1 MPNSGAFRSLHCLI
15 YKVLARAAQRRNI
28 CYLITSD
35 SVCQVLFSTFFK
47 IFFRT
52 QLSEPSVSQT
62 ACLFYQTFQSLS
74 STFFKFLENF
84 FRPRRSPRLRLRQ
97 LADSSRFKSVC
108 QTSFTRSPLTLV
120 SELRSFA
127 ILPLAVL
134 FVKPFF
140 DFFQTFSA
148 LPPFCT
154 PVPDSSVNI
163 ARPSFICQDLFL
175 FFSNSFLP
183 TVWGTPACTVSPA
196 TTPSL
201 YTPPEFIHHK
211 VHKIFSCEFS
221 LEKFQKFSKF

>member
-1 MPNSGAFRSLHCLI
+1 MSMSFQTSNSGAFRSLHCLI

-52 QLSEPSVSQT
+52 QLSEPSASQT

-84 FRPRRSPRLRLRQ
+84 FRPRRPLRLRLRQ
-97 LADSSRFKSVC
+97 LTDSSRFKSVC
-108 QTSFTRSPLTLV
+108 QVLFQTFFKLLSPARRS
-120 SELRSFA
+120 RSFPSWEA
-127 ILPLAVL
+127 LPFYHLQFCL
-134 FVKPFF
+134 SSLFF

-163 ARPSFICQDLFL
+163 A
-175 FFSNSFLP
+175 FLP
-183 TVWGTPACTVSPA
+183 LFVKTFFCFFQIG
-196 TTPSL
+196 
-201 YTPPEFIHHK
+201 
-211 VHKIFSCEFS
+211 
-221 LEKFQKFSKF
+221 KF